1 MAAGPQQTYTTTT
14 TSKGDFTIPL
24 IQPGEYTVSV
34 EAPGFKKDSRQGV
47 IVDVSAKLN
56 LTFTLNVG
64 AVTETISVSADQAA
78 VNTSDAS
85 GGTLI
90 DPEQVQSLPMNGR
103 EVYSLLTL
111 TPGVKTPNGV
121 IQQAS

>member
-1 MAAGPQQTYTTTT
+1 VAAGPQQTYTTTT